1 MQVKKIVPFRHVARE
16 TVPDMLGVRLF
27 NGDGEGGGGSGSGG
41 GNGGGS
47 GGSGSGASDDGQGQ
61 QNGHG
66 QQSGG
71 QGGGSGTGGGQSREG
86 GQQQGQGGSQGGGKQ
101 KINVDD
107 LPPEVQAL
115 IRDVRKDAGDTR
127 QKKNQA
133 ETALESFKEQVA
145 VALGLKDDES
155 KDPEKLAGKLAD
167 SRRETQDAN
176 RKLAVVRHASEHD
189 ADAGELLDSSSFM
202 EKVRAIPHDASDFSQ
217 RVSDEIKTAVTSNR
231 AKYGVKTSGNGG
243 GGGTGR
249 QIGQGNQGSSTQSTG
264 VAAGRALRQ
273 ERRTKHQQRQT
284 QNT

>member
-27 NGDGEGGGGSGSGG
+27 NGDGEGGGSGSGG

-47 GGSGSGASDDGQGQ
+47 GGSGSGASDGGQGQ
-61 QNGHG
+61 QNGQG

-71 QGGGSGTGGGQSREG
+71 QGGGSGTGGGQSQGG
-86 GQQQGQGGSQGGGKQ
+86 GQQQGQGSSQGGGKQ

-133 ETALESFKEQVA
+133 ETALETFKDQVA
-145 VALGLKDDES
+145 VALGLKPDES

-176 RKLAVVRHASEHD
+176 TQLAVVRHASDHE
-189 ADAGELLDSSSFM
+189 ADVGELLDSTSFM
-202 EKVRAIPHDASDFSQ
+202 AKVRALDYSASDFGQ
-217 RVSDEIKTAVTSNR
+217 RVSDAIKDAVTSNR
-231 AKYGVKTSGNGG
+231 AKYGAKASGNGG
-243 GGGTGR
+243 GGATGR
-249 QIGQGNQGSSTQSTG
+249 QIGQGNQGSSGGPAG
-264 VAAGRALRQ
+264 VARGRALRQ
-273 ERRTKHQQRQT
+273 ERRKPRQRQN
-284 QNT
+284 QNNT